1 MHQTSSRAAAAA
13 GVAPTARQR
22 RVARAALAVA
32 VAHAVVTVLWVGGSA
47 LGVPAP
53 APVRAWVLPLF
64 AQSWNLFAPDPF
76 TTESELWVRGRTCDG
91 ATTPWRSPTREEWSL
106 VEGSPAPVR
115 AGRLTTNLATELD
128 RAHRALPQDV
138 RTVLASD
145 RPDADA
151 RQELAEDLGVEP
163 AELGTPLALGSR
175 TGLELAP
182 TAADAL
188 RLDEV
193 AAGYATQ
200 HLAATSATGPPCA
213 VQTQVRSV
221 PIGVPARTAPDDAGL
236 PRVVVDHG
244 WRPATVQPGQS
255 SDAFADALRR
265 WVP

>member
-1 MHQTSSRAAAAA
+1 MQQTTPRPAPGA
-13 GVAPTARQR
+13 GAAPTARQR
-22 RVARAALAVA
+22 RAARAGIAVA

-47 LGVPAP
+47 LGVPA
-53 APVRAWVLPLF
+53 ATPVRAWVLPLF

-91 ATTPWRSPTREEWSL
+91 VTTPWRSPTREEWSL
-106 VEGSPAPVR
+106 VEGSLAPVR

-128 RAHRALPQDV
+128 RAHRALPEDV

-151 RQELAEDLGVEP
+151 WATLAVDLGVEP

-200 HLAATSATGPPCA
+200 HVAATSGAGPPCA

-221 PIGVPARTAPDDAGL
+221 PIRVAPDDPAR
-236 PRVVVDHG
+236 PRVAVDLG
-244 WRPATVQPGQS
+244 WRPATTQPGQS
-255 SDAFADALRR
+255 PEAFADALRR
-265 WVP
+265 WAP